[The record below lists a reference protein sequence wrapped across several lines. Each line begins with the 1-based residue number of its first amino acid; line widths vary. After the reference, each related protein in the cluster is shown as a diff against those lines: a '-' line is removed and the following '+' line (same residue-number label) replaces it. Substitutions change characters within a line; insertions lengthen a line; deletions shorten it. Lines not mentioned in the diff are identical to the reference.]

1 MCSSDLILCG
11 KMVELVEHPV
21 ICQLKKKELQTM
33 SNMLILM
40 GSVCLISYLT
50 FLCLIFESFNLKVKV
65 LITVTL
71 KESNNVKKNYV
82 LCFELEYCV
91 FPQNLDLR
99 GIFVMYL
106 IAPKDL

>member
-1 MCSSDLILCG
+1 
-11 KMVELVEHPV
+11 
-21 ICQLKKKELQTM
+21 M

-82 LCFELEYCV
+82 LHFELEYCV